1 MEIERKFLIKTL
13 PSDLESYPSS
23 HIEQAYLNEQPVLR
37 IRKKKTTL
45 IFSHKSRVCLHVR
58 KVNFLSPRKPMNIFA
73 PKQMVKSSANALFHS
88 LPPQ

>member
-37 IRKKKTTL
+37 IRKKKDDSYIL
-45 IFSHKSRVCLHVR
+45 I
-58 KVNFLSPRKPMNIFA
+58 
-73 PKQMVKSSANALFHS
+73 
-88 LPPQ
+88 